1 MAKLDG
7 KYIMVET
14 EAPDYPVTV
23 TEQPVEK
30 GVNLVDHV
38 QAGAWTMSLSGL
50 IVGPDADKIRAHIIA
65 VKDKAKV
72 VKYIGRNR
80 FTGVITAFSTSHDYT
95 VANGMTF
102 SMDLREVRVATS
114 SYVATLPAPVKAQ
127 AAVVA
132 NKGTQQPKNK
142 SKGKGKGKSGKKTS
156 STSTKDKKATS
167 ASSVINKPTR
177 APIKPGN
184 KWGTGNLM

>member
-7 KYIMVET
+7 KYITVET

-30 GVNLVDHV
+30 GVSLVDHV

-50 IVGPDADKIRAHIIA
+50 IVGPDADKTRAYIVA
-65 VKDKAKV
+65 AKDKGKV
-72 VKYIGRNR
+72 VRYVGRNR

-102 SMDLREVRVATS
+102 SMDLRQVRVATS

-127 AAVVA
+127 AAA
-132 NKGTQQPKNK
+132 ASNKGTQQPKNK
-142 SKGKGKGKSGKKTS
+142 SKSKGKGKSGKKTAS
-156 STSTKDKKATS
+156 AKDKKATS

>member
-7 KYIMVET
+7 KYITVET

-50 IVGPDADKIRAHIIA
+50 IVGPDADKTRAYIVA
-65 VKDKAKV
+65 AKDKGKV
-72 VKYIGRNR
+72 VRYIGRNR

-127 AAVVA
+127 AAAVA

-142 SKGKGKGKSGKKTS
+142 SKSKGKGKGGKKKTA
-156 STSTKDKKATS
+156 STKSNKATS